1 MEKVLIV
8 RYGEISLKGLN
19 RPFFE
24 NKLIKNIKNSIKEI
38 GNLNVYKAHG
48 RIYIDLE
55 NYDED
60 EIVNEVK
67 NVFGVVSLSTAYIFD
82 ANIDK
87 ICEIAL
93 EHINECIEEDNIKT
107 FKVESRRGN
116 KSFPLKSPEISRTVG
131 SYILKNTKDIKVDVH
146 NPDIIINVEVRD
158 RAYVYSKK
166 IPAFG
171 GMPYGTSGKAMLLLS
186 GGIDSPVAG
195 WLVAKRGVE
204 IEAVHYHSY
213 PFTSDRAKEKVI
225 ELARI
230 LSRYCGKIRL
240 HSINLL
246 NIQKAINEKCPS
258 EEMTIL
264 SRRFMMAIAER
275 IALARGCKAL
285 VTGESIGQVA
295 SQTLESI
302 NVTNSAVQI
311 PVFRPLIAMDKLDIV
326 NISKKIETYETSI
339 LPYED
344 CCTVFLPDR
353 PVTKPKLERILQ
365 SERLLDVESLISDA
379 IANMEVIDVEYEF

>member
-24 NKLIKNIKNSIKEI
+24 KTLVKNIKSKVEEI
-38 GNLNVYKAHG
+38 GELNVYRAHG
-48 RIYIDLE
+48 RIYIELE
-55 NYDED
+55 DYDE
-60 EIVNEVK
+60 EEVIDSVK
-67 NVFGVVSLSTAYIFD
+67 EVFGVVSLSVAYVIE
-82 ANIDK
+82 ANMDK
-87 ICEIAL
+87 ICEIAKK
-93 EHINECIEEDNIKT
+93 HIDECIEEYKIKT

-116 KSFPLKSPEISRTVG
+116 KSFPLKSPEISKIVG
-131 SYILKNTKDIKVDVH
+131 GYILKNTQNIKVDVH
-146 NPDIIINVEVRD
+146 NPDVVINVEVRD
-158 RAYVYSKK
+158 KAYIYSKK
-166 IPAFG
+166 ISGFG
-171 GMPYGTSGKAMLLLS
+171 GMPYGTSGRAMLLLS

-230 LSRYCGKIRL
+230 LSKYCGKIRIHL
-240 HSINLL
+240 INLL
-246 NIQKAINEKCPS
+246 NIQKAINEKCPP

-264 SRRFMMAIAER
+264 SRRFMMRIAEK
-275 IALARGCKAL
+275 IALNRRCKAL
-285 VTGESIGQVA
+285 ITGESIGQVA

-302 NVTNSAVQI
+302 NVTNAAVKI

-326 NISKKIETYETSI
+326 NISKKIGTYETSI
-339 LPYED
+339 QPFED

-353 PVTKPKLERILQ
+353 PVTKPRLERILK
-365 SERLLDVESLISDA
+365 SENLLDVEKLISEA
-379 IANMEVIDVEYEF
+379 VANMEIIEVEYD